1 MENKMDKDNLKHLM
15 YEDTKGPR
23 DKELNELER
32 LAEKFGK
39 KFSLIDIQGDFV
51 YGCINGKREY
61 LGSLA
66 QYSRYKKLNSK
77 YKNNLKKSES
87 QNAKD
92 EAYKIFLESRGSHH

>member
-1 MENKMDKDNLKHLM
+1 MDKDDLKHIM

-23 DKELNELER
+23 DKELNELEK

-51 YGCINGKREY
+51 YGCINDKREY

-77 YKNNLKKSES
+77 YKNHTKKSDG
-87 QNAKD
+87 QKAKED
-92 EAYKIFLESRGSHH
+92 AYKSFLESRESNH